1 MSLADLGNNELIIV
15 RKQWHV
21 HHQSTLSGQFL
32 LPAAAL
38 SYCSQQWRIMT
49 TEHNNRGLFSS
60 VSRFVSHCFRVTIT
74 RRRSRLIS
82 LARISFWL
90 LISLP
95 GKHTHSHTHGPGH
108 KCLFIH
114 FTGPAQRPR
123 LRSFPVHSQRVNKK
137 F

>member
-15 RKQWHV
+15 RKQWHL

-60 VSRFVSHCFRVTIT
+60 LSRFVSHCFRVTIT

-95 GKHTHSHTHGPGH
+95 GKHTLSHTRSWTQV
-108 KCLFIH
+108 FIH
-114 FTGPAQRPR
+114 TLYGTSAKATAQIISCPF
-123 LRSFPVHSQRVNKK
+123 SESK
-137 F
+137 